1 MTIGKEGLD
10 QKGMKVRKIFDEG
23 CSLEWTGD
31 LEAWF
36 LEYLN
41 SDVDAG
47 VKMMIGIWTAQRSRL
62 AFLSY

>member
-10 QKGMKVRKIFDEG
+10 QKGMKVGKIFDEG

-47 VKMMIGIWTAQRSRL
+47 
-62 AFLSY
+62 